1 MSTTPSTNYINFIC
15 SLYNDVYD
23 DRIEDTKPG
32 GQDWIPGMTADHKSL
47 AAFQKELG
55 GQGIKLS
62 RSKLQKILISGGC
75 WSTERSREVQE
86 LYAKYVKK
94 MKPEEAVQKIA
105 TELGISTVSVNINL
119 PYEKVVYALENK
131 SGNAKRIDRWR
142 AKQRE

>member
-1 MSTTPSTNYINFIC
+1 MSTPSADYIRFIC

-32 GQDWIPGMTADHKSL
+32 GLDWIPGMTAEHKSL
-47 AAFQKELG
+47 AAFQRELEE
-55 GQGIKLS
+55 QGIKLS
-62 RSKLQKILISGGC
+62 RAKLQKILISGGC

-86 LYAKYVKK
+86 LYAIYVKK
-94 MKPEEAVQKIA
+94 MKPEEAVKKVA
-105 TELGISTVSVNINL
+105 SELEISTVNVNINL
-119 PYEKVVYALENK
+119 PYGKVVYALENK

>member
-1 MSTTPSTNYINFIC
+1 MNTPSIDYINYIC

-32 GQDWIPGMTADHKSL
+32 GLDWIPGAPAEHKSL
-47 AAFQKELG
+47 AAFQKELKE
-55 GQGIKLS
+55 QGIKLS
-62 RSKLQKILISGGC
+62 RSKLQKILISGNC

-94 MKPEEAVQKIA
+94 MKPGEAVKKIA
-105 TELGISTVSVNINL
+105 AELEISTVNVNINL
-119 PYEKVVYALENK
+119 PYGKVVYALENK

>member
-1 MSTTPSTNYINFIC
+1 MNTPSIDYINFIC

-32 GQDWIPGMTADHKSL
+32 GLDWIPGASADHKSL
-47 AAFQKELG
+47 AAFQRELAE
-55 GQGIKLS
+55 QGIKLS
-62 RSKLQKILISGGC
+62 RSKLQKILISRGC
-75 WSTERSREVQE
+75 WTTERSREVQD

-94 MKPEEAVQKIA
+94 MKPEEAVKKIA
-105 TELGISTVSVNINL
+105 GELEISTVNVNINL
-119 PYEKVVYALENK
+119 PYGKVVYALENK

>member
-1 MSTTPSTNYINFIC
+1 MSTPSVEYIKYIC

-23 DRIEDTKPG
+23 DRVEDTKPG
-32 GQDWIPGMTADHKSL
+32 GLDWIPGMTAEHKSL
-47 AAFQKELG
+47 AVFQKELTE
-55 GQGIKLS
+55 QGIKLS
-62 RSKLQKILISGGC
+62 RSKLQKTLISGGC

-94 MKPEEAVQKIA
+94 MKPEEAVKKIA
-105 TELGISTVSVNINL
+105 AELEISTVNVNINL
-119 PYEKVVYALENK
+119 PYGKVVYAQENK